1 MDKNHNVGF
10 LLALSFLLHISYLY
24 AGTSYEAYEVAPQI
38 VVRGVVTDVGGEPL
52 IGAAVQNV
60 RKKSGVVTD
69 LNGQFEIRT
78 SVGEKWTV
86 SYIGMKPYEFVVKSE
101 KKLRIVLESDVQ
113 ALAEVVVTGYSKVNS
128 RLFVGAV
135 TKVSTQDFLSAPQ
148 ADFSRLL
155 EGKAPG
161 LNISSVSSTFGAAP
175 KVNIRGGSSIHG
187 NVQPLW
193 VVDGAVVEDMV
204 ALNEEQLASGDA
216 ITLVS
221 STLAGLNPADI
232 ESIEVLKDASA
243 TSLYGARGMNGV
255 IVVESKAG
263 KRGKGLNVTYNLTTS
278 LRLRPSY
285 TQFDMM
291 NSAET
296 MQVYHEMEN
305 KGYFTMN
312 RALYGRRGGVYS
324 QMYQLIDTF
333 QQGGFGLPNTLEAR
347 RAFLHKAST
356 YNTDWFKHIYTQ
368 SLTQNHSLSLS
379 YGGEKSA
386 TYASVS
392 FYNDPGET
400 VAEKV
405 KRFTGFLNSSFF
417 LSPRLKVSANLQ
429 ANFREQRAPGT
440 FPRIRNL
447 EAGAY
452 KRDFDINPFNY
463 ALNTSRTLRPY
474 DEAGNYEYYRNDW
487 APFNILQEYQENYM
501 RIRVSDFR
509 FSLSGE
515 WEPVKKL
522 RLSLLLNTRMAV
534 TGMAHFLGENSNV
547 LWAYRADRSL
557 LERQHNIYLYRPE
570 KGEPQVILP
579 MGGVYQKSSQTMNSY
594 LGRASLDYVH
604 EWGGHRMK
612 WFSFAEVKINDLS
625 SDSFK
630 GYGIGFNRANSV
642 MTSPLVFEKTL
653 NEGEDYF
660 ALHDHHER
668 DVVFSSSLTYDYR
681 NRYILNL
688 VGNYE
693 GSNAAGIGRR
703 VRWLPTWNVGVK
715 WNVDVE
721 SFFAPFRHFWNQF
734 SLRMSYGLVAKMNSE
749 AINSLPV
756 YDSRLTFRK
765 DISDREYAI
774 YIQHLENRDLTW
786 EKMYEFN
793 VGTDLSFW
801 NDRISCSLDVYSR
814 RSFDLI
820 DWVQT
825 SGIGGEYKKWM
836 NFGDMKTV
844 GLDFLLNTQQIR
856 QKDFSWNTVWGFSF
870 YHQEITR
877 LLNQPTTFDMV
888 AGNGRGNIE
897 GFPRGGLYSFDLRG
911 LTDRGLPQFYFGN
924 LPLSSNGY
932 SQIAGANFYDATY
945 NRSYLLYEGP
955 SEPFI
960 TTSLE
965 NTFRYKGWSLS
976 VFLTSRMGNKVRISP
991 RFDPEYNDLN
1001 VFTTRYRDRWLVKGD
1016 EQTKHIPVI
1025 PGYDIYSLMGKKNV
1039 ERAYNTYN
1047 YSQVNVADGSFVR
1060 LKSLSLG
1067 YTFPRS
1073 VCEKMKMKGLS
1084 LYAQVT
1090 NPFLIYADKKLQGRD
1105 PEFINSGGVSSP
1117 TPRTYSMSVQLSF

>member
-1 MDKNHNVGF
+1 MDKNHNVG
-10 LLALSFLLHISYLY
+10 LMLALSFLLHINCLY
-24 AGTSYEAYEVAPQI
+24 AISPHVEQESTPQL
-38 VVRGVVTDVGGEPL
+38 VVKGVVTDTGGEPL
-52 IGAAVQNV
+52 IGAAVQNT
-60 RKKSGVVTD
+60 RKKNGVVTD
-69 LNGQFEIRT
+69 LNGRFEIRT

-86 SYIGMKPYEFVVKSE
+86 SYIGMKSHDFVVKSG
-101 KKLRIVLESDVQ
+101 KLLRIALEPDVQ
-113 ALAEVVVTGYSKVNS
+113 TLGEVVVTGYSKVNS

-135 TKVSTQDFLSAPQ
+135 NKVTTQDFLSAPQ

-161 LNISSVSSTFGAAP
+161 LNISSVSNTFGAAP
-175 KVNIRGGSSIHG
+175 KINIRGGGSIHG

-204 ALNEEQLASGDA
+204 VLNEEQLASGDA

-263 KRGKGLNVTYNLTTS
+263 KRGKGLDVTYNFTAS
-278 LRLRPSY
+278 LRARPSY
-285 TQFDMM
+285 SQFNMM

-305 KGYFTMN
+305 KGYFTMD

-324 QMYQLIDTF
+324 QMYQLINSF
-333 QQGGFGLPNTLEAR
+333 QQDGFGLPNTPEAR

-386 TYASVS
+386 TYASMS

-400 VAEKV
+400 VSEKV
-405 KRFTGFLNSSFF
+405 KRFTGFLSSSFF
-417 LSPRLKVSANLQ
+417 LSPHLKISANLQ
-429 ANFREQRAPGT
+429 ANLREQRAPGT

-474 DEAGNYEYYRNDW
+474 DESGNYEYYRNDW
-487 APFNILQEYQENYM
+487 APFNILQEYQENHM

-515 WEPVKKL
+515 WKPVKDL
-522 RLSLLLNTRMAV
+522 RLSFLLNTRMAV
-534 TGMAHFLGENSNV
+534 TNMAHLMGENSNV
-547 LWAYRADRSL
+547 VQAYRGNRSL
-557 LERQHNIYLYRPE
+557 LERQQNIYLYRLE
-570 KGEPQVILP
+570 NEEPQVVLP
-579 MGGVYQKSSQTMNSY
+579 LGGIYQKSSQTLHSY
-594 LGRASLDYVH
+594 LGRASLDYSH
-604 EWGGHRMK
+604 EWGGHQFK
-612 WFSFAEVKINDLS
+612 WFAFAEMKMNDLS

-642 MTSPLVFEKTL
+642 MTSPRIFEKTL

-660 ALHDHHER
+660 SLHER
-668 DVVFSSSLTYDYR
+668 YDRDLVFSSSLTYDFR
-681 NRYILNL
+681 NKYIVNL

-693 GSNAAGIGRR
+693 GSNAAGTARR

-715 WNVDVE
+715 WNVDAE
-721 SFFAPFRHFWNQF
+721 PFFASFRKFWDQF

-774 YIQHLENRDLTW
+774 YIKHLENRDLTW

-793 VGTDLSFW
+793 VGTDVSFW
-801 NDRISCSLDVYSR
+801 DNRVSCSLDVYSR

-844 GLDFLLNTQQIR
+844 GLDFLLNTQNIR
-856 QKDFSWNTVWGFSF
+856 QKNFQWNTVWGFSF

-877 LLNQPTTFDMV
+877 LLNNPTTFDMV

-897 GFPRGGLYSFDLRG
+897 GFPRGGLYSFDFRG

-924 LPLSSNGY
+924 LPLPSNDY

-955 SEPFI
+955 SDPYI

-976 VFLTSRMGNKVRISP
+976 VFLTSRIGNKVRISP
-991 RFDPEYNDLN
+991 TFDPEYNDLN
-1001 VFTTRYRDRWLVKGD
+1001 VFTTQYRDRWMVKGD
-1016 EQTKHIPVI
+1016 ELTKTLPVI
-1025 PGYDIYSLMGKKNV
+1025 PGYDIYGLMGKENV

-1073 VCEKMKMKGLS
+1073 VCEKIKMKGIS

-1090 NPFLIYADKKLQGRD
+1090 NPFLIYADKKLRGRD

-1117 TPRTYSMSVQLSF
+1117 TPRTYSMSMQLNF

>member
-1 MDKNHNVGF
+1 MNKNHRIG
-10 LLALSFLLHISYLY
+10 LMMALSLFVHINYLY
-24 AGTSYEAYEVAPQI
+24 ATSFFDLQEDIPQI
-38 VVRGVVTDVGGEPL
+38 IVKGVVTDTDGEPL
-52 IGAAVQNV
+52 AGAAIQNTQ
-60 RKKSGVVTD
+60 RGNGTVTD
-69 LNGQFEIRT
+69 LDGRFEIKASR
-78 SVGEKWTV
+78 SEKWTV
-86 SYIGMKPYEFVVKSE
+86 SYLGMKPYEFVVKSG
-101 KKLRIVLESDVQ
+101 KLLRIMLEPDVQ
-113 ALAEVVVTGYSKVNS
+113 ALGEVVVTGYSKVNS

-135 TKVSTQDFLSAPQ
+135 TKVSAQDFLAAPQ

-161 LNISSVSSTFGAAP
+161 LNISSVSNTFGSAP
-175 KVNIRGGSSIHG
+175 KVNIRGGGSING

-204 ALNEEQLASGDA
+204 VLNDEQLSSGDA
-216 ITLVS
+216 ITLVG
-221 STLAGLNPADI
+221 STLAGMNPADI
-232 ESIEVLKDASA
+232 ERIEVLKDASA

-263 KRGKGLNVTYNLTTS
+263 KRGKGLEVAYNFTTS
-278 LRLRPSY
+278 LRVRPSY
-285 TQFDMM
+285 AQFNMM

-296 MQVYHEMEN
+296 MQVYQEMEN

-312 RALYGRRGGVYS
+312 RALYGRRGGVYT
-324 QMYQLIDTF
+324 QMYQLIDSY
-333 QQGGFGLPNTLEAR
+333 QQGGFGISNTLESKR
-347 RAFLHKAST
+347 SFLHKAAL

-379 YGGEKSA
+379 YGGEKTA
-386 TYASVS
+386 TYASLS
-392 FYNDPGET
+392 FYKDPGET
-400 VAEKV
+400 IAEQV

-417 LSPRLKVSANLQ
+417 FSSRLKVSANLQ

-440 FPRIRNL
+440 FPRIKNL

-474 DEAGNYEYYRNDW
+474 DESGGYEYYRNDW
-487 APFNILQEYQENYM
+487 APFNILQEYQENRM
-501 RIRVSDFR
+501 DVQVSDFR

-534 TGMAHFLGENSNV
+534 TNMAHTLGENSNV
-547 LWAYRADRSL
+547 ILAYRADHSL
-557 LERQHNIYLYRPE
+557 LERQQNVYLYRSE
-570 KGEPQVILP
+570 NGEPQAVLP
-579 MGGVYQKSSQTMNSY
+579 MGGIYNKSSQTLNSY
-594 LGRASLDYVH
+594 LGRASLDYTKA
-604 EWGGHRMK
+604 WGSHQLK
-612 WFSFAEVKINDLS
+612 FFSFAEMKMNRLS
-625 SDSFK
+625 SDTFK

-653 NEGEDYF
+653 HEGEIYF
-660 ALHDHHER
+660 SLHDR
-668 DVVFSSSLTYDYR
+668 YDRNLVFSGSLTYDYH
-681 NRYILNL
+681 NRYIFNL
-688 VGNYE
+688 VANYE
-693 GSNAAGIGRR
+693 GSNAAGIGQR
-703 VRWLPTWNVGVK
+703 VRWLPTWNVGLK
-715 WNVDVE
+715 WNVDAE
-721 SFFAPFRHFWNQF
+721 SFFTPLRDTWNQL

-765 DISDREYAI
+765 DISSREYAI
-774 YIQHLENRDLTW
+774 YIKHLENRNLTW

-793 VGTDLSFW
+793 VGTDWVFC
-801 NDRISCSLDVYSR
+801 NNRISTSLDVYSR

-825 SGIGGEYKKWM
+825 SGIGGEYRKWM

-844 GLDFLLNTQQIR
+844 GFDFLLNTQNVR
-856 QKDFSWNTVWGFSF
+856 QKNFTWNTTWGFSF
-870 YHQEITR
+870 YHQEITK
-877 LLNQPTTFDMV
+877 LLNNPTTFDMV

-897 GFPRGGLYSFDLRG
+897 GFPRGGMYSFDFRG

-924 LPLSSNGY
+924 LPLASNGY
-932 SQIAGANFYDATY
+932 SQVAGANFYDTTY
-945 NRSYLLYEGP
+945 NQSYLLYEGP
-955 SEPFI
+955 SDPYI

-965 NTFRYKGWSLS
+965 NTLRYKGWSVS
-976 VFLTSRMGNKVRISP
+976 VFVTSRIGNKVRISP
-991 RFDPEYNDLN
+991 TFDPEYNDLN
-1001 VFTTRYRDRWLVKGD
+1001 VFTTQYRDRWMVKGD
-1016 EQTKHIPVI
+1016 EYSKTVPVI
-1025 PGYDIYSLMGKKNV
+1025 PGYDIYTLIGKENV

-1047 YSQVNVADGSFVR
+1047 YSHVNVADGSYVR

-1073 VCEKMKMKGLS
+1073 VCEKIGVKGVS

-1117 TPRTYSMSVQLSF
+1117 TPRTYSMSMQLNF